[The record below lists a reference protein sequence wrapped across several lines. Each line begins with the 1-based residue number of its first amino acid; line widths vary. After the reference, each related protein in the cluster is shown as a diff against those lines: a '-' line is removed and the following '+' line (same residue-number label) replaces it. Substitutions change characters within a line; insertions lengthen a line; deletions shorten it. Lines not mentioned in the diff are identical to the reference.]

1 MFLEA
6 IHWSDYLMIVLY
18 LISIF
23 YIAYLSSKSVEKY
36 AKSHNSSSIDEK
48 YMAGKSLTFT
58 ETFCSIIATEVSALT
73 FLGVPAFAFRGNF
86 SFLQIYMGAIFGRFV
101 IAKFFLPKIYDNG
114 LTVYESMYQRGGS
127 LNGRKLTALF
137 FFISKILSVGVRLFS
152 GSILISQFFDVN
164 IYWAIALISALTCI
178 YTLVG
183 GLKAVV
189 QTDIAQMCLFIIGGI
204 VGHFLITKISGQ
216 SWSELMLM
224 AHQNDKTVIF
234 DFAHPNGFYVGVL
247 GGFLF
252 DMATHGVDQDFV
264 QRLTANQSLR
274 KAQLAIFFSSF
285 MSIAVGFL
293 FLGIG
298 ALLWSFYQSH
308 PMPEGIKP
316 DQLFAHF
323 ITNYFPSPFKGLM
336 VGAVIAATMSTLD
349 SVINAL
355 SSCFWNDIW
364 PNRDLKKLEKYYK
377 FDNVLITVLL
387 VVVAFIASRS
397 DKLLE
402 LGLTIQSWT
411 AGSLLA
417 LFFVKILL
425 RKIVP
430 TPLNVKSVLT
440 AYGFGTFGVALNTF
454 LIKWDWQ
461 LNVYFGFSFAIVSLF
476 FLSKINRLDDNT

>member
-1 MFLEA
+1 MFIES
-6 IHWSDYLMIVLY
+6 IHWSDYLMILLY
-18 LISIF
+18 LIAIF
-23 YIAYLSSKSVEKY
+23 YIAYLSSKTVEKFS
-36 AKSHNSSSIDEK
+36 KSHDVSSIDEK

-73 FLGVPAFAFRGNF
+73 FLGVPAFAYRGNF

-114 LTVYESMYQRGGS
+114 LTVYETMYQRGGT
-127 LNGRKLTALF
+127 LDGRKLTASF

-152 GSILISQFFDVN
+152 GSILISQFFSVN
-164 IYWAIALISALTCI
+164 IYWAIGIIATLTCI

-204 VGHFLITKISGQ
+204 VGHFLIVKVSGS
-216 SWSELMLM
+216 SWSDLMLM
-224 AHQNDKTVIF
+224 AHQNQKTVIF
-234 DFAHPNGFYVGVL
+234 DFAHPNGFFIGVL

-264 QRLTANQSLR
+264 QRLTANQSLK
-274 KAQLAIFFSSF
+274 KAQLAIFLSSF

-298 ALLWSFYQSH
+298 ALLWSFYQTH
-308 PMPEGIKP
+308 PAPEGVMP

-336 VGAVIAATMSTLD
+336 VAAVIAATMSTLD

-364 PNRDLKKLEKYYK
+364 PNRDLKKLEKFYK
-377 FDNVLITVLL
+377 FDNMLITALL
-387 VVVAFIASRS
+387 IIVAFIASKS

-425 RKIVP
+425 RKYIQV
-430 TPLNVKSVLT
+430 PLNVKTVLFG
-440 AYGFGTFGVALNTF
+440 YGFGTLGVALNTF

-461 LNVYFGFSFAIVSLF
+461 LNVYFGFTFAIASLF
-476 FLSKINRLDDNT
+476 VLSKLSQSDENT